1 MRLERTH
8 LWNDYYDG
16 SEEEGWQDADPF
28 DKDRQD
34 VLGIFEDE
42 SLDENDWDYSKY
54 KKNW

>member
-1 MRLERTH
+1 MWLERTH

-16 SEEEGWQDADPF
+16 SEKEGWQDADPF
-28 DKDRQD
+28 DQDQQD

-42 SLDENDWDYSKY
+42 NPDENDWDYSKY

>member
-42 SLDENDWDYSKY
+42 NPDENDWDYSKY

>member
-1 MRLERTH
+1 MGVEDTH
-8 LWNDYYDG
+8 LWKDYYDG

-28 DKDRQD
+28 DQDQQD

-42 SLDENDWDYSKY
+42 NPDENDWDYSKY